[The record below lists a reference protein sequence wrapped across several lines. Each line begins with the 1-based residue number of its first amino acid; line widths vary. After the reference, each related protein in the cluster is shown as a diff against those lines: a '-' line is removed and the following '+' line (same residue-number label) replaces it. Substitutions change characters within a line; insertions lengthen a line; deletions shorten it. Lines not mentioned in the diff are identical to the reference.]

1 MLRPSRYRRGKPIDV
16 TVVIELTFKIQD
28 LPHNESYELLA
39 HSVNSINIV
48 NFMVALPHGVKP

>member
-1 MLRPSRYRRGKPIDV
+1 MTIDV
-16 TVVIELTFKIQD
+16 NVMVELISKIHD